1 MLRRSNWLLCSAALI
16 AGVVAGV
23 PLGFWAFDS
32 ALHANPDASAID
44 VAFRELETG
53 PNPLVDGGKVLTK
66 IATLVMP
73 SVVHIQSDRTTAERG
88 LVEETGSGVIV
99 TSNKS
104 PGLYVVT
111 NRHVV
116 RGVEDLNQ
124 INVRL
129 HDGRVIHPVR
139 KWQDEATDLAILK
152 VTGDR
157 VIPARWGDSDE
168 VEIGNMVLAVGSPF
182 GLSQSITLGIISA
195 KGRRSLHLGRK
206 AEVLNQDFLQTDAAI
221 NPGNSGGPL
230 VDVYGRII
238 GINTAI
244 ASNSGG
250 NDGIGFSIPS
260 NLVRRVVEELLEH
273 GQVQRAFLG
282 VSLDPDFTRAEAQR
296 LKLDR
301 VRGAK
306 VDRINSDTPAARAGL
321 RIDDVILSFEGIDV
335 QDENHLINLV
345 SLTAVGKK
353 VTLVVFRDGEKIDVE
368 VLLSDRAKFDQQSE
382 LPSRPGMG
390 FPVEDMGL
398 TLHEIEPELAI
409 QLGFASTTR
418 GLLVLKIEPQ
428 SPLAGQLK
436 IYDLIEEIAR
446 KPVSSGDELTRAIS
460 ESRARESVL
469 LKVRRREKGE
479 PQSHVI
485 IWRR

>member
-1 MLRRSNWLLCSAALI
+1 MLRRSPWLLCGAALVCGLALGI
-16 AGVVAGV
+16 
-23 PLGFWAFDS
+23 PLGFFTLGSSLQADPE
-32 ALHANPDASAID
+32 AVATD
-44 VAFRELETG
+44 VAFRELESG
-53 PNPLVDGGKVLTK
+53 PNPLLEGGKVLSK
-66 IATLVMP
+66 IAALVTP
-73 SVVHIQSDRTTAERG
+73 SVVHIQSDRTTADRG
-88 LVEETGSGVIV
+88 LVEETGSGVFV

-124 INVRL
+124 INIRL

-139 KWQDEATDLAILK
+139 KWDDTQTDLAVLK
-152 VTGDR
+152 VSGDR
-157 VIPARWGDSDE
+157 LVPARWGDSDE
-168 VEIGNMVLAVGSPF
+168 VQIGNMVLAVGSPF

-273 GQVQRAFLG
+273 GAVQRAFLG

-306 VDRINSDTPAARAGL
+306 VDRINADTPAARAGL
-321 RIDDVILSFEGIDV
+321 RVDDVILSFEGIDV

-353 VTLVVFRDGEKIDVE
+353 VKLVIFRNGQKQDVE
-368 VLLSDRAKFDQQSE
+368 VLLSDRAQYDQMSE
-382 LPSRPGMG
+382 LPSKPGMG
-390 FPVEDMGL
+390 FPVKGMGL
-398 TLHEIEPELAI
+398 TLHEIEPELAT
-409 QLGFASTTR
+409 QLGYPNSTR

-428 SPLAGQLK
+428 SPLAGQIK
-436 IYDLIEEIAR
+436 VYDLIEEIAR
-446 KPVSSGDELTRAIS
+446 KPVASGDELTRVIS
-460 ESRARESVL
+460 EHPQRESIL
-469 LKVRRREKGE
+469 LKVRRRERGE
-479 PQSHVI
+479 SQSHVV